1 MTRYE
6 QVKAMHAGGMTTTQ
20 IAKELGMSPSTVCWS
35 LSYVPKI
42 RSQHEARERYRFIA
56 ADYASGM
63 TIKELMEKY
72 QASKEVIHLARRKC
86 GVPNRRTKK

>member
-1 MTRYE
+1 MTRY
-6 QVKAMHAGGMTTTQ
+6 KQ
-20 IAKELGMSPSTVCWS
+20 IQEMRASGMSVNDIMVETGVEKSVVYWS
-35 LSYVPKI
+35 LGYTPKT

-86 GVPNRRTKK
+86 GVPNRRTK

>member
-1 MTRYE
+1 MTQYQRI
-6 QVKAMHAGGMTTTQ
+6 KDLRAS
-20 IAKELGMSPSTVCWS
+20 GMSVKDIMAEIGVEKSAVYWS
-35 LSYVPKI
+35 LRYTPKI

-72 QASKEVIHLARRKC
+72 EASKEVIHLARRKC
-86 GVPNRRTKK
+86 GVPNRRTK